1 MLNTAELEYDVS
13 SRASSSS
20 TMTGTR
26 CVKRIDGGAR
36 GADPSLAAPQDRSCT
51 TGSDTGTVRSSEIFR
66 LERQVDEER
75 TRRLA
80 IADELSVLK
89 AQLTR
94 ACGTGTPS

>member
-1 MLNTAELEYDVS
+1 MRGEL
-13 SRASSSS
+13 
-20 TMTGTR
+20 TR
-26 CVKRIDGGAR
+26 
-36 GADPSLAAPQDRSCT
+36 LAAPQDRSCT

>member
-1 MLNTAELEYDVS
+1 MLNTAELDYDVS

-20 TMTGTR
+20 TMTRVRETR
-26 CVKRIDGGAR
+26 DGGAR

>member
-1 MLNTAELEYDVS
+1 
-13 SRASSSS
+13 
-20 TMTGTR
+20 
-26 CVKRIDGGAR
+26 
-36 GADPSLAAPQDRSCT
+36 
-51 TGSDTGTVRSSEIFR
+51 VRSSEIFR

>member
-1 MLNTAELEYDVS
+1 MK
-13 SRASSSS
+13 RA
-20 TMTGTR
+20 TVV
-26 CVKRIDGGAR
+26 CAR

>member
-1 MLNTAELEYDVS
+1 MLNTAELDYDVS

-20 TMTGTR
+20 TMTRVRETR
-26 CVKRIDGGAR
+26 GGVR
-36 GADPSLAAPQDRSCT
+36 GELTRLAAPQDRSCT